1 MHSLGFHLGLY
12 ILHTLMTII
21 STDKWPRHEEQ
32 NSETYGDKLRKSM
45 KGFLLPLLTEI
56 KN

>member
-32 NSETYGDKLRKSM
+32 NSETVDTTFMNLYEEVK
-45 KGFLLPLLTEI
+45 TNI
-56 KN
+56 N